1 MPLFNSISLMLSK
14 NLKPDIHIFHSLA
27 CRTDART
34 VSSGSSA
41 WEGQLTSMVL
51 SEYASTEMSIHALYM
66 HEVTNACHQKR
77 PQTDQDTVYISE
89 NHAEGHPFNFL
100 SIFSCIA
107 AQATIPWRA
116 IPPHVAQAGEWRKQ
130 WQCPRW
136 SEERAPP
143 SLQKFPPVT
152 HFPHHSSQPQCY
164 SCFRFS
170 QHQYL
175 LQPGG
180 GFIAD

>member
-1 MPLFNSISLMLSK
+1 MLSK
-14 NLKPDIHIFHSLA
+14 NLTPNIHIFHSLA

-66 HEVTNACHQKR
+66 HEVKRGHKLTKTQKL
-77 PQTDQDTVYISE
+77 YISE
-89 NHAEGHPFNFL
+89 NHTEGHPFIFL
-100 SIFSCIA
+100 SIFSYVA

-130 WQCPRW
+130 RQRPRR
-136 SEERAPP
+136 SEERTQS

-152 HFPHHSSQPQCY
+152 HFPHHSSQPQRY

-170 QHQYL
+170 QPQYL

-180 GFIAD
+180 GFITD